1 MAQKKGKFDAD
12 SFLDNYEE
20 TVSAPVSQA
29 QPAPQPQMVKAKPE
43 AMIEDSKS
51 KKELEYM
58 ELFILRT
65 KYSRMSR
72 KGKQVPISEEF
83 KKKIQRIMVF
93 FSECGTITEYVNN
106 VLEQHF
112 KEYDDVIRRMSDNN
126 LKL

>member
-1 MAQKKGKFDAD
+1 MPQKKGKFDAD
-12 SFLDNYEE
+12 KFLDAYEE
-20 TVSAPVSQA
+20 NVPVRVA
-29 QPAPQPQMVKAKPE
+29 RPQPVPDPPPERAKSEP
-43 AMIEDSKS
+43 AVNDSPS
-51 KKELEYM
+51 QRELEYM

-93 FSECGTITEYVNN
+93 FSEYGTITEYVNN
-106 VLEQHF
+106 VLDHHF
-112 KEYDDVIRRMSDNN
+112 KEYDDVIRHMSDNN